1 MAALEPEEQRVS
13 NSQAESKEIS
23 EVSLTTQ
30 QQADLTDSDT
40 QARYLA
46 EFNEQL
52 RRRFCPG
59 CGDS

>member
-1 MAALEPEEQRVS
+1 MAALEPEGQRLAD
-13 NSQAESKEIS
+13 SQPEPKQSIA
-23 EVSLTTQ
+23 VPLTTQ
-30 QQADLTDSDT
+30 QQADLTDPDT